1 MLMLALRRWLAG
13 LAGIATLIPSLFF
26 GYRVGQGIYYDY
38 ILFPRE
44 KVEEHYIAPTRWQ
57 DFAFQAIF
65 WTSILLLLFVSFR
78 LIRFAL
84 KARKSEAAPLPRRH
98 LLDPTESRR

>member
-1 MLMLALRRWLAG
+1 MLALKRWLAG

-44 KVEEHYIAPTRWQ
+44 KVKEHYLAPTRWQ
-57 DFAFQAIF
+57 DFAFQSIF
-65 WTSILLLLFVSFR
+65 WTTILFAAICFFSLNSLRIESAQ
-78 LIRFAL
+78 IR
-84 KARKSEAAPLPRRH
+84 S
-98 LLDPTESRR
+98 